1 MKKYIINSLGG
12 VREVIEDLYPH
23 FDEEE
28 FNGRAHN
35 LRSWPASDPKGA
47 SERYDELLDYVK
59 KFINEDEE
67 NV

>member
-1 MKKYIINSLGG
+1 MKKYVMNSLG
-12 VREVIEDLYPH
+12 VIKEFEKDLYPY

-35 LRSWPASDPKGA
+35 LRSWPAFDPKGV

-59 KFINEDEE
+59 KFIKEDEE

>member
-1 MKKYIINSLGG
+1 MNSLGA
-12 VREVIEDLYPH
+12 VREIEENLYPY

-35 LRSWPASDPKGA
+35 LRSWPATDPIGV
-47 SERYDELLDYVK
+47 SERYDELLAYVK